1 MAGKSKGEVRPI
13 FPAGAVARY
22 RNPAHGDIAV
32 DDFSYAPNYASKTE
46 STSQD
51 LNILDE
57 PRFSRLRAFLEEC
70 VADYLD
76 NVYCYAYESFEIVHA
91 WVNRAPEGGIQRLH
105 THGNSIVSGVYYLK
119 ADPRRSAPLMFEK
132 AEGSSFP
139 YLAVA
144 AKEQTIFTANRMA
157 YPSESGICYLFPSHI
172 KHGYETPS
180 SGGERISLAFNVMLT
195 GIGLFYRV

>member
-32 DDFSYAPNYASKTE
+32 DDFSYAPNYASTTE

-76 NVYCYAYESFEIVHA
+76 NVYCYAYESF
-91 WVNRAPEGGIQRLH
+91 QRLH

-195 GIGLFYRV
+195 GIGLFYRM